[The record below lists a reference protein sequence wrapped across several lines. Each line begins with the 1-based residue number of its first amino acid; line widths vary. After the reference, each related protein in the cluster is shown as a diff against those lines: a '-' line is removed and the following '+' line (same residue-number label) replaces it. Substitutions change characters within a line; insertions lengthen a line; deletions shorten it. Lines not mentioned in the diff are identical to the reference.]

1 MMKEIVVVGHNVH
14 WVMGTHLLTPG
25 TFIFAICHDSSA
37 FLSLQPY
44 CLLLFLLLLLLS
56 SRKNKNTKKN
66 PLLFIDALPFIF
78 IVIVRWRVI
87 RDYDM
92 MMWIFVGCDCTD
104 PSLIHFFFCL
114 MSDSKIILLD
124 HLRRT
129 MDRDRMLMSGR
140 AAHHHHQT
148 EIH

>member
-1 MMKEIVVVGHNVH
+1 MATMCIGL
-14 WVMGTHLLTPG
+14 WALTYSHQ
-25 TFIFAICHDSSA
+25 AH
-37 FLSLQPY
+37 
-44 CLLLFLLLLLLS
+44 LS
-56 SRKNKNTKKN
+56 SLSAMILLHFSLFNHIVCCYFCCCYCCPLERIKIQKKN